1 MYKRASLDDPE
12 VLLELRRR
20 IIDLVA
26 RVRKMLNEANTA
38 KLRAELWLRD
48 ERARGVKQQVLKHET
63 RLGET
68 RIALQAV
75 SSRIGNP
82 MARSHETEERNYVQ
96 ARLQFEQTTVLM
108 QNISRWLIKL
118 PRELAEPTATLQ
130 HCNGTLDQLEQQAV
144 AQLDHMI
151 AAIERYHDA
160 GRRPSQSAVD
170 HE

>member
-1 MYKRASLDDPE
+1 VYKRASLDNPE

-26 RVRKMLNEANTA
+26 RVRNMLNEANTVR
-38 KLRAELWLRD
+38 LRAELWLRD
-48 ERARGVKQQVLKHET
+48 ERARGVKQQLLKHET
-63 RLGET
+63 RLGEA

-96 ARLQFEQTTVLM
+96 ARVQFEQTAVLM
-108 QNISRWLIKL
+108 ENISRWLIKL
-118 PRELAEPTATLQ
+118 PRELAGPAGTLQ
-130 HCNGTLDQLEQQAV
+130 HGSGTIDQLEQQAV